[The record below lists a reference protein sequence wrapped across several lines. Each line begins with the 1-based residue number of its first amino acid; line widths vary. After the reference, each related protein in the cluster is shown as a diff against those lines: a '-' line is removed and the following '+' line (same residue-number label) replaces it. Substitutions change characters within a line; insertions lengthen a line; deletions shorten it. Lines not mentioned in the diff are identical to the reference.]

1 MRVFRLRAIRSAV
14 LLLVPVI
21 GGNAVAQG
29 PPPNKLPVEK
39 TRPLAEVAAGDQNF
53 SPYTPAHPYSELMP
67 GVLSRTVFEAA
78 GPAGYRVEVSDLR
91 VSAGRRGE
99 DLKLP
104 GAAFFEVRSGSGAIL
119 VGGKRQE
126 LQGGSTAAVS
136 EGQAF
141 TLDCAAGQPLT
152 IRAYLVRG
160 Q

>member
-1 MRVFRLRAIRSAV
+1 MRIFHLRAIRSAV
-14 LLLVPVI
+14 LSFLPVI
-21 GGNAVAQG
+21 GANALAQA

-39 TRPLAEVAAGDQNF
+39 TRPLTEVPTGDQNF
-53 SPYTPAHPYSELMP
+53 SPYTPAHPFSELMP
-67 GVLSRTVFEAA
+67 GVLSRTIFEAA
-78 GPAGYRVEVSDLR
+78 GPSGYRVEVRDLR
-91 VSAGRRGE
+91 VTAGRRGE
-99 DLKLP
+99 DIKLP

-126 LQGGSTAAVS
+126 LQAGSTAAVS